1 MQHDILQY
9 SMEDVPMRKEAKS
22 NLVVIDNVSIANNMQ
37 NRSNV
42 VKQKKF
48 KLCSTSLF
56 LVQLA
61 FT

>member
-42 VKQKKF
+42 VK
-48 KLCSTSLF
+48 
-56 LVQLA
+56 
-61 FT
+61 